1 MLSEG
6 QHLLVDRT
14 KNDLSKS
21 WCSHLQYSFAN
32 STTSSRSCSD
42 LRSSISKIV
51 ACASIERVDVR
62 LDDILAFKLS
72 VIFTT
77 VDSAS
82 ITSTDNKKRN
92 SRTHSSAIIVFIPP
106 PDGPQSFVLQN
117 GLLIIENVHW
127 AAIYF
132 THSESYYSVPE
143 KKIALEDIPKKET
156 VTCKNNV
163 YKWPTSHEGMG
174 QGAW

>member
-106 PDGPQSFVLQN
+106 PPGRPTILCAS
-117 GLLIIENVHW
+117 
-127 AAIYF
+127 
-132 THSESYYSVPE
+132 
-143 KKIALEDIPKKET
+143 
-156 VTCKNNV
+156 
-163 YKWPTSHEGMG
+163 KWPPYHRKRPLGSNLLHTFRVILFCSWKKNCFGG
-174 QGAW
+174 YSQKGNSYL